1 MKRVAF
7 SVDARDYIKAE
18 TSYLKVR
25 SPPAAARFRA
35 ALSSLQKN
43 LASFPGLGHAN
54 DEMVAEGFFRFVMG
68 EYLVDYEV
76 LDGVVIVVT
85 IHHGRQAPPNQ
96 PLDPDDDYE
105 AP

>member
-1 MKRVAF
+1 LKRVTF
-7 SVDARDYIKAE
+7 SVDARVYIKAE

-25 SPPAAARFRA
+25 SASAAAKFRA

-43 LASFPGLGHAN
+43 LASFPGLGHAT
-54 DEMVAEGFFRFVMG
+54 DELVAEGFFRFVMG

-76 LDGVVIVVT
+76 AGEVVIVVT
-85 IHHGRQAPPNQ
+85 IRHGRQAPPNQ

-105 AP
+105 AT